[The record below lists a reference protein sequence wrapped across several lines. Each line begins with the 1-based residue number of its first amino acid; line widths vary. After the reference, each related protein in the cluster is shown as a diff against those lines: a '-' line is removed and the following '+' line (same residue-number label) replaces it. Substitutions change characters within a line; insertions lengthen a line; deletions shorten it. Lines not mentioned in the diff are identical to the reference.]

1 MVRHRRFAVLLA
13 VLDLIALVLA
23 FNLAAAGYLRRPNE
37 LGIVFTPLLAPFAI
51 LVVALYLIDGYK
63 SRTDMMSVNY
73 TSQHLIALGST
84 LVATLLLTYAIIP
97 GGYPLQQSRVVIAL
111 SFFLLTPITL
121 GYRRLLYQWQL
132 RRRGQRTLIFWGN
145 RVSCVLFQEEC
156 AKIGFDLP
164 VVYSTSDPT
173 AVGEA
178 GDGLRLELF
187 EDVLARV
194 QHGKFSAEAIVLR
207 ESNRELRPEL
217 AEQLVNL
224 YFSGVPTY
232 TLELFH
238 QVYWQK
244 IPLYRINPTWL
255 FQEGFQ
261 VAREPVF
268 ERLKRLSDV
277 VLSLVGLLLSAVPIT
292 LAALAIKLEGGG
304 PVFFMQTRIG
314 KSHQPFRLIKLRTMH
329 QPQTDQPNRADLY
342 THKDDPRITHVGKIL
357 RAMRLDELPQMWNVL
372 RGDMSLIGPRAEWDR
387 LVEDYSRRIPC
398 YHFRHLVKPGITGWA
413 QVNYP
418 YGASLEDTIRKLEYD
433 LYYIRHFSFMLD
445 ASIVLKTIHIMLFGK
460 GR

>member
-1 MVRHRRFAVLLA
+1 MVRHHRFAVLLA
-13 VLDLIALVLA
+13 LLDFAALVLA
-23 FNLAAAGYLRRPNE
+23 FNLAVAGYLHRPNE
-37 LGIVFTPLLAPFAI
+37 LGLVFIPLLAPFAI
-51 LVVALYLIDGYK
+51 LILALYLIDGYK
-63 SRTDMMSVNY
+63 SRTDMISVDY
-73 TSQHLIALGST
+73 TSHHLIALGST

-97 GGYPLQQSRVVIAL
+97 GGYPLQQSRVVIVL
-111 SFFLLTPITL
+111 SFFLLTPVTL
-121 GYRRLLYQWQL
+121 GYRRLLYQLQL
-132 RRRGQRTLIFWGN
+132 RRRGHRTLIFWGN

-156 AKIGFDLP
+156 AKVGFDLP
-164 VVYSTSDPT
+164 VVFSTSDAT

-178 GDGLRLELF
+178 GDGLKLELF
-187 EDVLARV
+187 EDILARV
-194 QHGKFSAEAIVLR
+194 QQGTFAAEAIVLR
-207 ESNRELRPEL
+207 ESNRELRTEL

-224 YFSGVPTY
+224 YFAGVPTY

-244 IPLYRINPTWL
+244 IPLYRIYPTWL

-268 ERLKRLSDV
+268 ERLKRLNDI
-277 VLSLVGLLLSAVPIT
+277 VLSLVGLLLSAVPIA
-292 LAALAIKLEGGG
+292 LAALFIKLEGGG

-314 KSHQPFRLIKLRTMH
+314 KNHRPFRLIKLRTMR
-329 QPQTDQPNRADLY
+329 QPKTDQAVSADLY
-342 THKDDPRITHVGKIL
+342 TQKDDPRITHVGKFL
-357 RAMRLDELPQMWNVL
+357 RAMRLDELPQLWNVL

-387 LVEDYSRRIPC
+387 LVENYSRQIPC

-418 YGASLEDTIRKLEYD
+418 YGASLDDTIRKLEYD

-445 ASIVLKTIHIMLFGK
+445 ASIVLKTMHIMLFGK